1 MLYIDMYSVFFFFSS
16 RRRHTRCALVTGVQT
31 CALPISAPIRS
42 VEIRLLHLYRLSPVG
57 VVGCLAVGVANGSF
71 WSLAPVYAQ
80 ERGADTWGVAVF
92 MSVAVLAGALGQ
104 WPFGRLSDRMDR
116 RKVIIGAACCAALA
130 GLLFVLWSPSS
141 VTGLLAVVFLFGLFT
156 LPVYSITVAHMND
169 HVEPGGYVEAASGL
183 LLVYAMGAVAGPLIS
198 STFMQH
204 FGPDAMFGVTASVHL
219 ALAGFAFYRMRQRAR
234 APEEEQV
241 AFTESLALAQTVK
254 ATRSEEQPSELQS
267 LMRISYA
274 VFCLKKK

>member
-1 MLYIDMYSVFFFFSS
+1 MLTLARPEDFPLFMLASILVSLATVPI
-16 RRRHTRCALVTGVQT
+16 ALTKAQ
-31 CALPISAPIRS
+31 APAPIRS

-116 RKVIIGAACCAALA
+116 R
-130 GLLFVLWSPSS
+130 
-141 VTGLLAVVFLFGLFT
+141 
-156 LPVYSITVAHMND
+156 
-169 HVEPGGYVEAASGL
+169 
-183 LLVYAMGAVAGPLIS
+183 
-198 STFMQH
+198 
-204 FGPDAMFGVTASVHL
+204 
-219 ALAGFAFYRMRQRAR
+219 
-234 APEEEQV
+234 
-241 AFTESLALAQTVK
+241 
-254 ATRSEEQPSELQS
+254 SEEHTSELQS

-274 VFCLKKK
+274 VFC